1 MVGGNINGRNAQ
13 NPQNILSAFLSN
25 LGEMK

>member
-1 MVGGNINGRNAQ
+1 MVGGYIKGRNAQ

-25 LGEMK
+25 TGEMK